1 MRVIF
6 RFMENIFDFLAQDE
20 RKQMLRILTAGSVD
34 DGKSTLIGRLLFD
47 SKRLYE
53 DQLQVLYRDSARGCS
68 GEFDYALLCD
78 GLKAEREQGITID
91 VAYRYF
97 ATSHRKFIIADTPG
111 HEQYTRNM
119 VTGSSTAEL
128 AILLVDVRQGITM
141 QTRRHSHLIHLLGIK
156 HIILAINKMDSIGYD
171 HSRFERIEKN
181 YREWVVEQNFS
192 FQSLTAIPISALCGD
207 NVVKPSLRMPWYNG
221 QALLEVLES
230 IPINDSRASE
240 PFRMA
245 VQYVIRPNQDF
256 RGFAGRIASGAL
268 RVGDNITAL
277 PSGKSAQVEQIFV
290 GSTLLQCAF
299 APQSV
304 TIVLD
309 RQIDISRGDTIVRSD
324 QTMPEIGQ
332 KLSAIIVW
340 MDEQAMDTQKL
351 YYIKQGTHTT
361 RARIS
366 STAYLID
373 INSGRKAECNSLTL
387 NNIAAVD
394 ILCSSPLVCDSY
406 SFNRQ
411 TGSFIIIDPMTNY
424 TSAAGIILGVQMA
437 DIECSCAVDI
447 SLSKHGI
454 DRQNMELLSRFCKVV
469 ESQIGVTINCVE

>member
-1 MRVIF
+1 
-6 RFMENIFDFLAQDE
+6 MEKIIDFLTQDE

-53 DQLQVLYRDSARGCS
+53 DQLQALYRDSGKGKS

-97 ATSHRKFIIADTPG
+97 ATSRRKFIIADTPG

-119 VTGSSTAEL
+119 VTGSSTADL
-128 AILLVDVRQGITM
+128 AILLVDVRQGITT

-156 HIILAINKMDSIGYD
+156 HIILAINKLDSIGYD
-171 HSRFERIEKN
+171 QTRFEHIEN
-181 YREWVVEQNFS
+181 AYREWATEQSFS
-192 FQSLTAIPISALCGD
+192 FSSLTSIPISALCGD
-207 NVVKPSLRMPWYNG
+207 NVVEPSQRMPWYNG
-221 QALLEVLES
+221 QSLLEVLES
-230 IPINDSRASE
+230 TPINDSRATE

-245 VQYVIRPNQDF
+245 VQYVIRPHQDF

-268 RVGDNITAL
+268 CIGDNITAL
-277 PSGKSAQVEQIFV
+277 PSGKSAQVEHIFI

-309 RQIDISRGDTIVRSD
+309 RQIDISRGDMIVHSD
-324 QTMPEIGQ
+324 QNMPHIGQ

-361 RARIS
+361 RARVSGIS
-366 STAYLID
+366 YLLD
-373 INSGRKAECNSLTL
+373 INSGEKSSCNSLTL
-387 NNIAAVD
+387 NHIATVD
-394 ILCSSPLVCDSY
+394 ILCSAPLVCDSY
-406 SFNRQ
+406 SSNRQ

-424 TSAAGIILGVQMA
+424 TSAAGIILGAEMA
-437 DIECSCAVDI
+437 DTECSCAIDI

-454 DRQNMELLSRFCKVV
+454 DGQNMELLNRFCKVV
-469 ESQIGVTINCVE
+469 ESKIGVTINCTE